1 VSEPEQSPVP
11 AQAMVA
17 LHAPPWLA
25 PTAMHPVNAT
35 IALPGSKSMTN
46 RALPLAALA
55 ESPTIVRGAL
65 RSRDT
70 DLMVAGLRALGT
82 RIDDATDDWSVA
94 PAALRGPA
102 DVDCGLAG
110 TVARFLVAMASLA
123 EGPVRFDG
131 DERARERPMRPL
143 LDGLRQLGVRIDDD
157 GRHAL
162 PLTVFGTGE
171 LPGGECAIDS
181 SSSSQFVSALLLAA
195 PRASDAIVVRHVGP
209 ALPSLPHIEMTV
221 AMLRARGVVV
231 VEDGGGGGDSHTW
244 HVQPGPIRGGTV
256 DVEPDLSNAAPFL
269 AAALVT
275 AGVVRIARWPVQ
287 TLQAGDAICRL
298 LVQMGADIGI
308 DGTDAADGTDLLG
321 LTIRGTGTIHGIDE
335 DLRDTPELV
344 PTIAVLAALADRPS
358 TLRGIGHMRGHET
371 DRLAALA
378 KEINGLGGDVT
389 ETPDGLRINPK
400 PLHSG
405 VFGTYNDHRLATSAA
420 VLGLAVPGVLVENV
434 ATTAKTMPTFVELWG
449 TLLR

>member
-1 VSEPEQSPVP
+1 
-11 AQAMVA
+11 M
-17 LHAPPWLA
+17 
-25 PTAMHPVNAT
+25 NAT
-35 IALPGSKSMTN
+35 IALPGSKSITN

-55 ESPTIVRGAL
+55 AEPTIVRGAL

-82 RIDDATDDWSVA
+82 RIDDSTDDWSVA

-102 DVDCGLAG
+102 EIDCGLAG
-110 TVARFLVAMASLA
+110 TVARFLVAVASLA
-123 EGPVRFDG
+123 QGPVRFDG
-131 DERARERPMRPL
+131 DPRARERPMRPL
-143 LDGLRQLGVRIDDD
+143 LDGLRELGVRIDDD
-157 GRHAL
+157 GHHAL
-162 PLTVFGTGE
+162 PLTVVGTGV

-181 SSSSQFVSALLLAA
+181 SSSSQFISALLLAA

-231 VEDGGGGGDSHTW
+231 DDGERNTW
-244 HVQPGPIRGGTV
+244 QVQPGPIRGGSV

-275 AGVVRIARWPVQ
+275 SGVVRIARWPVR

-298 LVQMGADIGI
+298 LVQMGADIS
-308 DGTDAADGTDLLG
+308 TDADG
-321 LTIRGTGTIHGIDE
+321 LTIRGTGTIHGVDQ
-335 DLRDTPELV
+335 DLRDTSELV
-344 PTIAVLAALADRPS
+344 PTIAVLAALADGPS

-400 PLHSG
+400 PLHGG
-405 VFGTYNDHRLATSAA
+405 VFGTHHDHRLATSAA
-420 VLGLAVPGVLVENV
+420 VLGLAVPGVLVENI